1 VWGYV
6 HEGRRSLASYFVQW
20 KVGQVRRHGANFD
33 LILGKWGEG
42 TGADDRVAVALQ
54 FRRTETGP
62 SFMVVDA
69 GGRPTARG
77 GLARAALAR
86 DQVLGSP
93 WEQEAY
99 DVVDAVW
106 LKDERI
112 REIVGDAV

>member
-1 VWGYV
+1 
-6 HEGRRSLASYFVQW
+6 
-20 KVGQVRRHGANFD
+20 
-33 LILGKWGEG
+33 
-42 TGADDRVAVALQ
+42 VAIALR
-54 FRRTETGP
+54 FRRTEKGP

-69 GGRPTARG
+69 GERPTARG
-77 GLARAALAR
+77 GLAGAALAA
-86 DQVLGSP
+86 DQVLGSH